1 MLPLSDTVNHAK
13 FQDIEE
19 LRERLA
25 DYQLETSDGRPRR
38 GRNPEEDRACWV
50 VVLSTD
56 GRQIRRDIWV
66 DHEAWSFNKERWQPE
81 GGIWPTWPARPA
93 DEVPSPESVLS
104 GVQDYWA
111 EAGNRLRDSAKWMA
125 AVLGAALAAL
135 VGTSPL
141 ALVKGDHFGAASFLL
156 GALGLLALGITLFL
170 VMQVMRPKA
179 VSLTDIQSARLRR
192 FPGAL
197 GKWQDTV
204 ESHQDMYLPCGV
216 RCLTSLRQSMIIEKM
231 TLVALALAHEKPT
244 GRKMAAE
251 LQEAQA
257 ARAARLMELR
267 SAAARITTIGEYYAL
282 RSRNTWATY
291 CGIVCGLIGTAAIIA
306 AFAWP
311 PA

>member
-1 MLPLSDTVNHAK
+1 VLTLPDTVNHAK
-13 FQDIEE
+13 FQDLEE

-25 DYQLETSDGRPRR
+25 DYQLETSDGRPHR
-38 GRNPEEDRACWV
+38 GRKPEEDRACWV

-66 DHEAWSFNKERWQPE
+66 DHEAWSFSKERWQPE
-81 GGIWPTWPARPA
+81 SGIWPTRPARPA
-93 DEVPSPESVLS
+93 DEMPSHECALSSV
-104 GVQDYWA
+104 QEYWA

-125 AVLGAALAAL
+125 TVIGAALAAL
-135 VGTSPL
+135 VGTSLL
-141 ALVKGDHFGAASFLL
+141 ALIKGDHFGAASFLL
-156 GALGLLALGITLFL
+156 GLLALGITLFL
-170 VMQVMRPKA
+170 VRRVMRPQA
-179 VSLTDIQSARLRR
+179 VSLTDIQSARLRW

-197 GKWQDTV
+197 RKWQATV
-204 ESHQDMYLPCGV
+204 ESHQDMYLPSGV

-231 TLVALALAHEKPT
+231 TLVALAVAQEKPT
-244 GRKMAAE
+244 GRKMAGE

-282 RSRNTWATY
+282 RSRKTWATY
-291 CGIVCGLIGTAAIIA
+291 GGILCGLIGAAAIIA

-311 PA
+311 AA